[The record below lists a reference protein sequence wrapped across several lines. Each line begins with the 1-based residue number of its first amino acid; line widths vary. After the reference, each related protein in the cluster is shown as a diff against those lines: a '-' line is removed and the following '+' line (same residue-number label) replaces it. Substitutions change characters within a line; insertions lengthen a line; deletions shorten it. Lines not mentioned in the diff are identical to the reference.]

1 MSKITVSDQFIE
13 IYQNFTKENQ
23 VENMNKL
30 TKEELY
36 FLLINVFDNLYEEN
50 PILKE
55 NIKSFRKEAMEILHI
70 QMDRK
75 TKNPV
80 LLKLIE
86 ASGKEYI
93 FFDEV
98 VDQFGNEFTL

>member
-1 MSKITVSDQFIE
+1 MSKIIVSDQFVE

-30 TKEELY
+30 NKEELY

-55 NIKSFRKEAMEILHI
+55 NIKSFRKEAIEILHI

-75 TKNPV
+75 AKNPV

-86 ASGKEYI
+86 ASGNEYI
-93 FFDEV
+93 MFDEV
-98 VDQFGNEFTL
+98 VDQLGNEVTL